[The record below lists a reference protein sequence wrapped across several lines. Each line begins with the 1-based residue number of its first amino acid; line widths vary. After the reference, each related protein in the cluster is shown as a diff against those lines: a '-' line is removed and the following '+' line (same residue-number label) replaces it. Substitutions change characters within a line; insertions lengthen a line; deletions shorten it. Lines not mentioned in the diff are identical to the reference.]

1 MPFSVHQSAQRKL
14 SPNNSF
20 LCFFTILE
28 FSALLTV
35 KLVSGDKKSTNT
47 FFLADRNKPNSLKMN
62 PSPLGISSMRKRV
75 ELYLS
80 ISRFLAEL

>member
-35 KLVSGDKKSTNT
+35 KFVRGDKKVRIN
-47 FFLADRNKPNSLKMN
+47 FSLGTEINLSLSKGT
-62 PSPLGISSMRKRV
+62 PGLPG
-75 ELYLS
+75 YL
-80 ISRFLAEL
+80 R